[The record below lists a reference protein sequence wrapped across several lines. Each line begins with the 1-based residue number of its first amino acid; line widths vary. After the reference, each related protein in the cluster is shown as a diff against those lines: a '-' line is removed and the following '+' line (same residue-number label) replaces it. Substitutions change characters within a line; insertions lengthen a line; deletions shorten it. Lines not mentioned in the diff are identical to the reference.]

1 MSTAAI
7 SKVLAPVDLSSCSR
21 AALEFAFKLAQPFNA
36 HVEVMFVRPTT
47 AVTPAAGPEATRE
60 DELAALESEL
70 HRFVQGIPGVRP
82 RSLTERVE
90 TGDPRG
96 RIVSIAE
103 SDGYDIIVL
112 GTHGRT
118 GRPRSL
124 AGSVAE
130 SVVRTASCPV
140 TTVRESR

>member
-7 SKVLAPVDLSSCSR
+7 SKILAPVDLSSCSR
-21 AALEFAFKLAQPFNA
+21 AALEFAFKLAQPYHA
-36 HVEVMFVRPTT
+36 HVEVLFVRPTT
-47 AVTPAAGPEATRE
+47 VVTPAAGPEASPE
-60 DELAALESEL
+60 KELSALKNEL
-70 HRFVQGIPGVRP
+70 HRFVQGIPGPRP
-82 RSLTERVE
+82 QSLGERLE
-90 TGDPRG
+90 TGDPRE
-96 RIVSIAE
+96 RIVGIAE
-103 SDGYDIIVL
+103 NDGYDLVVL

-140 TTVRESR
+140 TTVREAR

>member
-21 AALEFAFKLAQPFNA
+21 AAIEFAFKLAQPFNA

-47 AVTPAAGPEATRE
+47 AVTPAAGPEVTRE
-60 DELAALESEL
+60 DELAALRSEL
-70 HRFVQGIPGVRP
+70 HRFVQGVPGARP
-82 RSLTERVE
+82 RSLAERVE
-90 TGDPRG
+90 TGDPRE
-96 RIVSIAE
+96 RIVGIAE
-103 SDGYDIIVL
+103 SDGYDLIVL

-118 GRPRSL
+118 GRARSL

>member
-21 AALEFAFKLAQPFNA
+21 AALEFAFKLAQPFDA

-60 DELAALESEL
+60 DELAALRSEL

-82 RSLTERVE
+82 RSLAERVE
-90 TGDPRG
+90 TGDPRE
-96 RIVSIAE
+96 RIVGIAE
-103 SDGYDIIVL
+103 SDGFDIVVL